1 MRMPPQRLA
10 GLFLCA
16 ALAGCGNGGSAPP
29 SGSINPPPPPPAAG
43 FSIRFFGTGTSDVD
57 RVKIPLVGGT
67 GQSLPVNVGS
77 GDFTIEF
84 WIKGRLLDNPTT
96 PCTPGQLP
104 NDAWINGAIVI
115 DRDVFGDG
123 DFGDFGISLFGG
135 RVAFGVARGAAGAT
149 LCGAVD
155 VLDGNWHHVAV
166 TRRRADGELK
176 LFVDGVLDRQIPAN
190 TGTSG
195 DVSYRPGRATNF
207 PASDPYLV
215 LGAEKHSLGGFTSFR
230 GSLDELRLSTTLR
243 YTGNFLPPRAKFAV
257 DGNTAALYHFDEG
270 SGTAIAD
277 AAGASPGTLM
287 PSAAG
292 AAAHWS
298 TDTPF

>member
-1 MRMPPQRLA
+1 MPHRFA

-16 ALAGCGNGGSAPP
+16 ALAGCGNGGSPP
-29 SGSINPPPPPPAAG
+29 PAGSINPPAPPPAAG
-43 FSIRFFGTGTSDVD
+43 FSIRFFGTGTNDLD
-57 RVKIPLVGGT
+57 RVKIPLADST
-67 GQSLPVNVGS
+67 GQSLPVNIGS

-104 NDAWINGAIVI
+104 NDEWINGAIVL

-135 RVAFGVARGAAGAT
+135 RVAFGVSRGAGGAT
-149 LCGAVD
+149 LCGSVN

-190 TGTSG
+190 TDTSL
-195 DVSYRPGRATNF
+195 DVSYRAGRATNF
-207 PASDPYLV
+207 PASDPFLV
-215 LGAEKHSLGGFTSFR
+215 LGAEKHSLGGYISFE

-243 YTGNFLPPRAKFAV
+243 YPGNFGRPTGPFVSDAL
-257 DGNTAALYHFDEG
+257 TAALYHFDEG
-270 SGTAIAD
+270 TGTVVAD
-277 AAGASPGTLM
+277 AAGASPGTLN